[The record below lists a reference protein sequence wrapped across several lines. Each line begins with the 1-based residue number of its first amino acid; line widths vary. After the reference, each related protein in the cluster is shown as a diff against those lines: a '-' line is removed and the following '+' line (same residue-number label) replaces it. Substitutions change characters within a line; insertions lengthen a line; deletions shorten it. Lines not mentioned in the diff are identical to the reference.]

1 MADENLERANVKEI
15 SEQAA
20 APWQQVQ
27 DALKSVGDRLLAT
40 REEVGVCAL
49 RQAEENSAAV
59 FEALKAMASTRS
71 PADIYLIYSRFLNDA
86 AQRNGAQLRE
96 MSQALTRA
104 GQEAWKPVTEALKGH
119 PRDAPTGTVA

>member
-1 MADENLERANVKEI
+1 MAEDNIERAHDTKI

-27 DALKSVGDRLLAT
+27 DALKSVGDRLVAT

-104 GQEAWKPVTEALKGH
+104 GQEAWKPVTDALKGH
-119 PRDAPTGTVA
+119 APTGTNA

>member
-1 MADENLERANVKEI
+1 MAEENIERAHDTKI

-71 PADIYLIYSRFLNDA
+71 PAAIYLIYSRFLNDA

-104 GQEAWKPVTEALKGH
+104 GQEAWKPVTDALKGH
-119 PRDAPTGTVA
+119 APTGTNA

>member
-1 MADENLERANVKEI
+1 MAEENIERAHDTKI

-27 DALKSVGDRLLAT
+27 DALKSVGDRLVAT

-104 GQEAWKPVTEALKGH
+104 GQEAWKPVTDALKGH
-119 PRDAPTGTVA
+119 APTGTNA